1 MMISQRINNAARRA
15 NGTARL
21 VAAGL
26 IIGGGLIGAAVSA
39 LGGTIIGSRHDLSAL
54 NMRGYG
60 SETGPM
66 TGGTFNDYRETC
78 VYCHTPH
85 NASTGAPLWNRESP
99 SLLGYEMYSSPNM
112 DAVTSNQAPDGI
124 SLGCL
129 SCHDGSVAV
138 DAVLNKPKFHDW
150 FDAGVHYRMSPEGGV
165 GSDSCGKCHN
175 RERGAYGGLSGA
187 HDATVRYLTKNLK
200 DDHPISIPY
209 PTFSQDSAFNQP
221 LIAKDDGGRTFPN
234 GIQTF
239 NDDKVQCASC
249 HDPHDP
255 DEKNIE
261 GRDPFL
267 RTSNRS
273 SALCLTCHQK

>member
-1 MMISQRINNAARRA
+1 MKTSRH
-15 NGTARL
+15 
-21 VAAGL
+21 VAAFVV
-26 IIGGGLIGAAVSA
+26 IGGGLIVAAASA
-39 LGGTIIGSRHDLSAL
+39 LGGTIVGSRHDLSAL
-54 NMRGYG
+54 NVRGYG

-66 TGGTFNDYRETC
+66 TGGSFNDYRETC

-85 NASTGAPLWNRESP
+85 NAGTTAPLWNRELPSP
-99 SLLGYEMYSSPNM
+99 LGYEMYSSPNF
-112 DAVTSNQAPDGI
+112 DSPPTANKAPDGI

-165 GSDSCGKCHN
+165 GTDSCGKCHN
-175 RERGAYGGLSGA
+175 RERGAYGALSGA
-187 HDATVRYLTKNLK
+187 HDATIRYLTKNLQ
-200 DDHPISIPY
+200 DDHPISVPY
-209 PTFSQDSAFNQP
+209 PTFSKDSAFNQP
-221 LIAKDDGGRTFPN
+221 LIAKEDGGRTFPN
-234 GIQTF
+234 GVQTF
-239 NDDKVQCASC
+239 DEDKVQCASC
-249 HDPHDP
+249 HDPHNP

-267 RTSNRS
+267 RTSNRF

>member
-1 MMISQRINNAARRA
+1 MKTSRYLAAI
-15 NGTARL
+15 
-21 VAAGL
+21 VV
-26 IIGGGLIGAAVSA
+26 IGGGLIVAAVTA
-39 LGGTIIGSRHDLSAL
+39 LGGTIIGSRHDLSNL
-54 NMRGYG
+54 NRRGYG

-66 TGGTFNDYRETC
+66 TGGSFNDYRETC

-85 NASTGAPLWNRESP
+85 NASTVSPLWNRQLP
-99 SLLGYEMYSSPNM
+99 SQLGYEMYSSPNF
-112 DAVTSNQAPDGI
+112 DSGTNTKAPDGI

-150 FDAGVHYRMSPEGGV
+150 FDSGVHYRMSPEGQV
-165 GSDSCGKCHN
+165 GSDACGKCHN

-187 HDATVRYLTKNLK
+187 HDATIRYLTRNLR

-209 PTFSQDSAFNQP
+209 PTFSTDSAFNQP
-221 LIAKDDGGRTFPN
+221 LIAKEDGGRTFPN
-234 GIQTF
+234 GVQTF
-239 NDDKVQCASC
+239 EEDKVQCASC
-249 HDPHDP
+249 HDPHNP

-267 RTSNRS
+267 RTSNRY

>member
-1 MMISQRINNAARRA
+1 MKISRF
-15 NGTARL
+15 
-21 VAAGL
+21 VASAVVV
-26 IIGGGLIGAAVSA
+26 GGGLFVAAISSM
-39 LGGTIIGSRHDLSAL
+39 GGSVIGSRHDLSAL

-66 TGGTFNDYRETC
+66 TGGSFNDYRETC

-85 NASTGAPLWNRESP
+85 KASTMAPLWNRQLP
-99 SLLGYEMYSSPNM
+99 DLNGNGYQMYSSPNF
-112 DAVTSNQAPDGI
+112 DSAAPHAPDGI

-138 DAVLNKPKFHDW
+138 DAVINKPKFHDW
-150 FDAGVHYRMSPEGGV
+150 FDSGVHYRMSPEGAV

-175 RERGAYGGLSGA
+175 RQRGAYAGLSGA
-187 HDATVRYLTKNLK
+187 HDATIRYLTKNLK
-200 DDHPISIPY
+200 DDHPISITY
-209 PTFSQDSAFNQP
+209 PTFSKDSAFNQP
-221 LIAKDDGGRTFPN
+221 PIAKEDGGRTFPN
-234 GIQTF
+234 GVQTF
-239 NDDKVQCASC
+239 DDDKVQCASC
-249 HDPHDP
+249 HDPHNP

-267 RTSNRS
+267 RASNRF

>member
-1 MMISQRINNAARRA
+1 MTVLPDWISDKSGVRIGRA
-15 NGTARL
+15 
-21 VAAGL
+21 
-26 IIGGGLIGAAVSA
+26 GAAVFLISVALITISVSA
-39 LGGTIIGSRHDLSAL
+39 MGGTVIGSRHDLSAF
-54 NMRGYG
+54 NQRGYG

-85 NASTGAPLWNRESP
+85 NASTDIPLWNRQLP
-99 SLLGYEMYSSPNM
+99 DQIDYQMYSGPNI
-112 DAVTSNQAPDGI
+112 DAAIPSNKAPDGI

-175 RERGAYGGLSGA
+175 RQEGAYGGLSAA
-187 HDATVRYLTKNLK
+187 HDATIRYLTKNLR

-209 PTFSQDSAFNQP
+209 PTFSQDSGFNQP
-221 LIAKDDGGRTFPN
+221 LIAKTDGGRTFPN
-234 GIQTF
+234 GVQTF
-239 NDDKVQCASC
+239 DDDKVQCASC
-249 HDPHDP
+249 HDPHNP
-255 DEKNIE
+255 DETNLE

-267 RTSNRS
+267 RTSNRF

>member
-1 MMISQRINNAARRA
+1 MTSRQFP
-15 NGTARL
+15 TVL
-21 VAAGL
+21 VVVSGL
-26 IIGGGLIGAAVSA
+26 FVTVVAA
-39 LGGTIIGSRHDLSAL
+39 LGGTIVGSRHDLSAL
-54 NMRGYG
+54 NRRGYG

-66 TGGTFNDYRETC
+66 TGGAFNDFRETC

-85 NASTGAPLWNRESP
+85 NASTVSPLWNRRLP
-99 SLLGYEMYSSPNM
+99 STLGYEMYSSPNF
-112 DAVTSNQAPDGI
+112 DSVSSNNAPDGI

-150 FDAGVHYRMSPEGGV
+150 YDSGVHYRMSPEGNV

-175 RERGAYGGLSGA
+175 RQRGAYGALSGA
-187 HDATVRYLTKNLK
+187 HDATIRYLTRNLR

-209 PTFSQDSAFNQP
+209 PTFSRDSAFNQP
-221 LIAKDDGGRTFPN
+221 MIAKEDGGRTFPN
-234 GIQTF
+234 GVQTF
-239 NDDKVQCASC
+239 DEDKVQCASC
-249 HDPHDP
+249 HDPHNP

-267 RTSNRS
+267 RTSNRF